1 VTLAKQLARVGAVKT
16 LLLTMRAH
24 LKVEE
29 VNEEAAAALR
39 SIGEASDGCRKLLIE
54 AHGVPMLAIAMKR
67 HSLSTPMQ
75 RDGCAALAALCLGSA
90 AGLAAMAK
98 EKEGV
103 EVLVAAML
111 LCAREKVPFEAAKE
125 ALRKLADSQPALL
138 KRIERAN
145 GNKWLRGQREEM
157 TAVAAEGG
165 GGDGQ
170 QQQEEEEAA
179 AGAERKG
186 EALPP

>member
-1 VTLAKQLARVGAVKT
+1 MHIRVHMHT
-16 LLLTMRAH
+16 H
-24 LKVEE
+24 LH
-29 VNEEAAAALR
+29 
-39 SIGEASDGCRKLLIE
+39 D
-54 AHGVPMLAIAMKR
+54 
-67 HSLSTPMQ
+67 Q
-75 RDGCAALAALCLGSA
+75 
-90 AGLAAMAK
+90 
-98 EKEGV
+98 
-103 EVLVAAML
+103 
-111 LCAREKVPFEAAKE
+111 VPFEAAKE